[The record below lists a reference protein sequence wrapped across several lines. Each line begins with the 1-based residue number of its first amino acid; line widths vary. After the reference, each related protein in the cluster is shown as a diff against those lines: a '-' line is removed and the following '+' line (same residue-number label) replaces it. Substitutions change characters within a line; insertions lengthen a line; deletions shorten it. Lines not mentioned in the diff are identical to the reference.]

1 VQRLLFTFVLY
12 YFFSLTGYSQTVTQI
27 YTDRC
32 TNESKVVTATFING
46 SATVAFYDRIK
57 TFTWVEYTNGTLKA
71 WLDETYAYWANLSPC
86 SINNA
91 NNQTTQQTATTT
103 IANAGNAATNA
114 TNSYD
119 TTSQTTNTDT
129 SVATSNT
136 GTENTSSSTESTS
149 SQMDS
154 SQESS
159 GTTTGSESSNE
170 AETGTGET
178 ETQTE
183 QQESTS
189 ETTEESQQTDEQS
202 QEESQQE
209 ETQEQETEETS
220 ENEEST
226 TEEGTEEE
234 SENDDGDGEES
245 EEEVEEEEEKEI
257 EEEEEESEEEK
268 EEEKNNPINVIA
280 NVLTQSTLDGILS
293 NALNIGF
300 SQSSLTGKTTY
311 SANLMLWGNLKQFSL
326 GLSKSD
332 VYFNYDKEEKL
343 YLLNP
348 ETNKKDLYLGSVYSQ
363 GTINNIQTLSV
374 NFMSMYGTKSAS
386 FGISNVFMGQKDN
399 FWKGFVGGYALLN
412 RLINIDN
419 TLILMPSGVLFG
431 TKPFPTKKVIISPT
445 VALALN
451 PISYSFNTK
460 NVFKGNFVFNEHI
473 TYVVGS
479 NFDVNLSQR
488 FTFNVGGNVIGSTL
502 PGIPLTWSTT
512 IGSRFQF

>member
-103 IANAGNAATNA
+103 IANASNAATNA

-119 TTSQTTNTDT
+119 TPNQTTSTNT
-129 SVATSNT
+129 SVATNNT
-136 GTENTSSSTESTS
+136 GAENTTSSTESTS

-159 GTTTGSESSNE
+159 GTTTGSGSSNE

-189 ETTEESQQTDEQS
+189 ETTEESQQTDEQ
-202 QEESQQE
+202 SQQE

-245 EEEVEEEEEKEI
+245 EEEVEEEEEEEI
-257 EEEEEESEEEK
+257 EEEEEEEEK
-268 EEEKNNPINVIA
+268 KNNPINVIA

-374 NFMSMYGTKSAS
+374 NFMSIYGTKSAS

-399 FWKGFVGGYALLN
+399 FWKGFVGGYTLLN

-460 NVFKGNFVFNEHI
+460 NIFKGNFVFNKHI

>member
-103 IANAGNAATNA
+103 IANASNAATNA

-119 TTSQTTNTDT
+119 TPNQTTSTNT
-129 SVATSNT
+129 SVATNNT
-136 GTENTSSSTESTS
+136 GAENTTSSTESTS

-159 GTTTGSESSNE
+159 GTTTGSESSNGSE
-170 AETGTGET
+170 AGTGET

-183 QQESTS
+183 QQENTS
-189 ETTEESQQTDEQS
+189 ESTEESQQTEEQS
-202 QEESQQE
+202 QEE
-209 ETQEQETEETS
+209 ETQEQET
-220 ENEEST
+220 EEST

-245 EEEVEEEEEKEI
+245 EEEVEEEEE
-257 EEEEEESEEEK
+257 ESEEDEK
-268 EEEKNNPINVIA
+268 KDEKKNPINVIA

-300 SQSSLTGKTTY
+300 SQSSLTGRTTY
-311 SANLMLWGNLKQFSL
+311 STNLMLWDDLKQFSL

-348 ETNKKDLYLGSVYSQ
+348 ETNKKDLYLGSVYGQ
-363 GTINNIQTLSV
+363 GTVNNIQTLSI

-386 FGISNVFMGQKDN
+386 FGVSNVFMGQKDN

-419 TLILMPSGVLFG
+419 TLVLMPSGVLFG

-460 NVFKGNFVFNEHI
+460 NIFKGNFVFNEHI
-473 TYVVGS
+473 TYVIGS